1 LKTET
6 EEELILII
14 EREEETYKMCIG
26 YLQLLYIQSKSDE
39 WSWYFGDFILHA
51 REHFRWIV

>member
-14 EREEETYKMCIG
+14 EREEETYSMCIG
-26 YLQLLYIQSKSDE
+26 YLQLLYIQGKSAE
-39 WSWYFGDFILHA
+39 WSWYFGDFILNA
-51 REHFRWIV
+51 REHFR